1 MIPACLMRTATQ
13 VSGSDHS
20 DIFMILTQFK
30 SSGACTTAKDGS
42 QVCGHLGTD
51 VGGACNEDRQ
61 CKSGYCPRS
70 STSGSPTYQCRPV
83 SESDDPDP
91 TGDGGSSKGTKGPG
105 EDCGQDKDCKEGQS
119 RFFFWIPMVFLICAY
134 LGGCIYALAFD
145 KLVCSGFTL
154 DNDKKCADDNQCK
167 VRFSS
172 LLFEIRVAN
181 DKFRLVRLLF
191 RKIATSMPTRER
203 AIDLRLRYQVL

>member
-1 MIPACLMRTATQ
+1 
-13 VSGSDHS
+13 
-20 DIFMILTQFK
+20 
-30 SSGACTTAKDGS
+30 
-42 QVCGHLGTD
+42 
-51 VGGACNEDRQ
+51 
-61 CKSGYCPRS
+61 
-70 STSGSPTYQCRPV
+70 
-83 SESDDPDP
+83 
-91 TGDGGSSKGTKGPG
+91 
-105 EDCGQDKDCKEGQS
+105 
-119 RFFFWIPMVFLICAY
+119 MVFLICAY